1 MLNKKG
7 NENMRNTED
16 QVKWEKQAY
25 GMTKAQLNLMVKQQ
39 AFPGQEMM
47 FAAGLLSD
55 AQQIMDPE
63 FNDEGWVSPQT
74 ANQARQYINCAKAIM
89 FDIMDPSRKA
99 QGL

>member
-7 NENMRNTED
+7 NENMRNIED

-25 GMTKAQLNLMVKQQ
+25 GMTKAQLNALVKEQ